1 MIRADDGVFIPVV
14 PTDAGTTGPGGGGG
28 GGTSQLFNGLAP
40 DWGPFVEL
48 NSTARTVIQVLMA
61 GVLIYLLGRG
71 VISFGNMKFGQS
83 QNDPVALNQGRNNL
97 IGSLVGAFGV
107 ASIGTLFTLVYGMG
121 I

>member
-1 MIRADDGVFIPVV
+1 MFRADGIFIPKV
-14 PTDAGTTGPGGGGG
+14 PEKAGGGGGGGGG
-28 GGTSQLFNGLAP
+28 GGTSDLFGGLAP
-40 DWGPFVEL
+40 DWGPFGEL
-48 NSTARTVIQVLMA
+48 GNTARTVIQIIMA
-61 GVLIYLLGRG
+61 AVLIFLLGRA

-107 ASIGTLFTLVYGMG
+107 ASAGTLFTLVYGMG